1 MAMLSNAFHSF
12 GATGNREDLSDLISL
27 ISPKDT
33 PFYDTIGS
41 APVKGTYS
49 EWQTD
54 DLAAANSD
62 NANLEGETFT
72 AAALT
77 PTKRYGNYSVI
88 SLKQYT
94 VTETQEV
101 VAKAGRSSEKGY
113 HRVAKIAELK
123 RDMETMLFWYGTAA
137 SAGAGST
144 TVPRRMSNVHFW
156 TVNVTAHTGAS
167 GIAAGTSL
175 ATTLTGTTITEA
187 QFNDVVQKIWA
198 DGGKPNAVYVNG
210 TIKRVI
216 SGWGTST
223 SRVWDGS
230 KKITN
235 AVDVYDGDFATLE
248 IKKDMFVASS
258 VGYILEEAKWK
269 KGILIP
275 MGEIPLARRGLGYDV
290 MLRQQWTLIAQ
301 NPTANGLFTSAA

>member
-1 MAMLSNAFHSF
+1 MLANAFHAF

-41 APVKGTYS
+41 TPVKGTYS

-54 DLAAANSD
+54 ELAAPNAD

-101 VAKAGRSSEKGY
+101 VAKAGRSSERQFQ
-113 HRVAKIAELK
+113 RVKKIAELK

-137 SAGAGST
+137 SAGAGSS

-156 TVNVTAHTGAS
+156 TVNVTAHTGVS

-175 ATTLTGTTITEA
+175 ATTLTGATITES

-210 TIKRVI
+210 AIKRVI

-235 AVDVYDGDFATLE
+235 AVDVYEGDFATLE
-248 IKKDMFVASS
+248 LKKDMNIASS
-258 VGYILEEAKWK
+258 IGYILEEAKWK

-275 MGEIPLARRGLGYDV
+275 VGEIPLAQRGLGYDT
-290 MLRQQWTLIAQ
+290 MIRQQWTLIAQ
-301 NPTANGLFTSAA
+301 NPTANGLFTSGA